1 MEKLDM
7 TNLVF
12 IGFPFDEIDAAYK
25 KLNSILDKN
34 IYCCVSDFK
43 KYDITNFG
51 IFADP
56 YGGYDS
62 FCLSTLPYF
71 SKHSHIENN
80 STSGSFLMFTNIRFY
95 LIFSDEILDLY
106 DSRKGHMSD
115 EYYIRGSIPVKEHL
129 IGIGNTKPSID
140 SRVVLAYFLFKY
152 YNNEISYEEFCK
164 ETFKFHGIKNNS
176 FNLENHH
183 IAELC
188 ESLGLRYLRS
198 DSGKPICE
206 LAQRPLENYLVGEDE
221 QLSNICKK
229 HNIKM
234 FDQTGFLVDKNS
246 QLQTLQIMKEY
257 ILENIDKTYDVCK
270 QYYLQK
276 YKK

>member
-7 TNLVF
+7 TDLVF
-12 IGFPFDEIDAAYK
+12 IGFPFDTIDGAYK
-25 KLNSILDKN
+25 KLESILDKN

-43 KYDITNFG
+43 KYGITNFG
-51 IFADP
+51 VFSDP

-71 SKHSHIENN
+71 SKYSHIKRDD
-80 STSGSFLMFTNIRFY
+80 SGSFSIFTNRHFY
-95 LIFSDEILDLY
+95 LIFSDEVLNLY
-106 DSRKGHMSD
+106 DSRKGYMSD

-129 IGIGNTKPSID
+129 IGIGNAKPNID
-140 SRVVLAYFLFKY
+140 YRVVLAYFLFKY

-164 ETFKFHGIKNNS
+164 ETFRFYDFKSGYYDLNKY
-176 FNLENHH
+176 H
-183 IAELC
+183 IAEL
-188 ESLGLRYLRS
+188 SGRLGLRYKYS
-198 DSGKPICE
+198 NFGKPICE
-206 LAQRPLENYLVGEDE
+206 LEQRPLKDYLVGKAE

-234 FDQTGFLVDKNS
+234 FDQTGFLVDEMS

-257 ILENIDKTYDVCK
+257 VLENIDKTYDEIK
-270 QYYLQK
+270 QYYLQN

>member
-7 TNLVF
+7 TDLVF

-25 KLNSILDKN
+25 KLESILDKN

-51 IFADP
+51 IFSEP
-56 YGGYDS
+56 YGGYDF

-71 SKHSHIENN
+71 SKYSHVENN
-80 STSGSFLMFTNIRFY
+80 VPGSFTMFTKKYFY
-95 LIFSDEILDLY
+95 LIFSDEILNLY

-115 EYYIRGSIPVKEHL
+115 EYYIRGSMPVKEHL
-129 IGIGNTKPSID
+129 IGIGNAKPTID
-140 SRVVLAYFLFKY
+140 YRVVLAYFLFKY

-164 ETFKFHGIKNNS
+164 ETFRFSNLKNSYFDLNKY
-176 FNLENHH
+176 H
-183 IAELC
+183 IAELS
-188 ESLGLRYLRS
+188 ERLGLKYQHS
-198 DSGKPICE
+198 DFGKSICE
-206 LAQRPLENYLVGEDE
+206 LEQYPIENYLVGNDE

-234 FDQTGFLVDKNS
+234 FDQTGFLVDKKS
-246 QLQTLQIMKEY
+246 QLQTLQMMKEY